1 MRCAGFGLALG
12 LGLAGLLQPALA
24 EDAACGKT
32 AQGVF
37 SSAGRSVVQIYT
49 RAVNPLLVDD
59 RVKAGS
65 GTGFL
70 IEGDYVVT
78 NYHVIA
84 GASRIAMFLGDNAEA
99 AEVVGIDPTS
109 DIAVL
114 KPQFGFLFDG
124 VPRLVFETSPP
135 EMGEPVWAIGFPLGL
150 GETIS
155 QGIVSGLNRVDTR
168 HTVDWQIPDIQI
180 DASISPGNSGG
191 PVLDDCGK
199 VLGMST
205 KAINP
210 QYAENLAFAIPA
222 QAMAPIVQEIIRQGH
237 VSRPW
242 HGLYGKM
249 LTEPIMS
256 LLGIPYEQWNM
267 VYGFLVESVEPGS
280 AADRAG
286 LRGGDFPV
294 RLGGTEF
301 LLGGDI
307 ITEVNGVRIES
318 LETAL
323 QVVQGL
329 KIGDRVTLTFMR
341 AGQAH
346 SASVTLEE
354 RPLLP
359 EELALYRHD

>member
-1 MRCAGFGLALG
+1 MKRASFGLIFALA
-12 LGLAGLLQPALA
+12 LAQHALA
-24 EDAACGKT
+24 EDAVCGKT
-32 AQGVF
+32 ARDIY
-37 SSAGRSVVQIYT
+37 SAAGRSVVEIYT
-49 RAVNPLLVDD
+49 RSVNPLLVQG
-59 RVKAGS
+59 RVQAGS

-78 NYHVIA
+78 NYHVVV
-84 GASRIAMFLGDNAEA
+84 GASRIVMFLGDNAER
-99 AEVVGIDPTS
+99 AEVVGIDPAS

-114 KPQFGFLFDG
+114 KPEYGSLFDG
-124 VPRLVFETSPP
+124 VPRLSFETAPP
-135 EMGEPVWAIGFPLGL
+135 EMGAPVWAIGFPLGL

-168 HTVDWQIPDIQI
+168 HTVDWETPDIQI

-199 VLGMST
+199 VVGMST

-210 QYAENLAFAIPA
+210 QYGENLAFAIPA
-222 QAMAPIVQEIIRQGH
+222 QAMAPIVAEIIRQGH

-249 LTEPIMS
+249 LSEPIMS
-256 LLGIPYEQWNM
+256 LLGIPYEQWGM
-267 VYGFLVESVEPGS
+267 VYGFLVETVEPGS

-294 RLGGTEF
+294 KLGGTEF

-318 LETAL
+318 LDTAL
-323 QVVQGL
+323 EVVRDL
-329 KIGDRVTLTFMR
+329 KIGDRVTLTYMR
-341 AGQAH
+341 DGQAH